1 MKFHHVGIT
10 VKSIKQSVAWYTT
23 QFNCKTEYMDDTW
36 AMLQFPKGGYLAL
49 VTDKRSR
56 DQAGPCVHLVKSG
69 CNSYRH
75 SAITDWVLPWP
86 PE

>member
-23 QFNCKTEYMDDTW
+23 QFNCKTDYMDDTW

-49 VTDKRSR
+49 VTDTQHPPHFCLETP
-56 DQAGPCVHLVKSG
+56 DAGIVIAIRILKNV
-69 CNSYRH
+69 CNVV
-75 SAITDWVLPWP
+75 WL
-86 PE
+86 